1 MSANT
6 TCTVY
11 IGNLD
16 EKVSDRVLYD
26 ILIQAGRVVDLHMPR
41 DRETDKPKGFAFV
54 EYESEEV
61 ADYAVKLFS
70 GLVVIYNRTLKFA
83 ISGQDKPSQNL
94 PSGSL
99 SALNSNKQRPYA
111 LPTNNLENS
120 HQSTRLSAS
129 CRVSAHSPNYSQVPI
144 PNGVT
149 HHHNGYG
156 SQFNPVNNDNGRRV
170 FGSYFDSINQYKPN
184 RYDSSNPIP
193 YSLGNNISN

>member
-1 MSANT
+1 MSGNT

-16 EKVSDRVLYD
+16 EKVSDKVLYD

-54 EYESEEV
+54 EYETGET

-70 GLVVIYNRTLKFA
+70 GLVVLYNRTLKFA

-99 SALNSNKQRPYA
+99 AASNSNKQRPYP

-120 HQSTRLSAS
+120 NQSMGPSAS
-129 CRVSAHSPNYSQVPI
+129 CRVSAYSPNYSQAPVP
-144 PNGVT
+144 NVVT

-156 SQFNPVNNDNGRRV
+156 SQSNAIKYDNGRRV
-170 FGSYFDSINQYKPN
+170 FGSYFDSINHYSSN
-184 RYDSSNPIP
+184 RYDSSNRIS
-193 YSLGNNISN
+193 YSLGNN